1 MFPKCTLGVAWGLWG
16 YYICILNKCNM
27 QKIPNILNLI
37 KTEETLFPIPFNSFI
52 QELTSTDPNFAKY
65 DPESLLEAF
74 HQELLPTM
82 ISEIQNTHEYRISR
96 SWVKSLSLIL
106 FTEIYEPDYTDIERN
121 YFLALIETLKYRYP
135 DILHHKNTRIS
146 YPSLN

>member
-1 MFPKCTLGVAWGLWG
+1 
-16 YYICILNKCNM
+16 M

-37 KTEETLFPIPFNSFI
+37 QTEENLFPIPFNSFI
-52 QELTSTDPNFAKY
+52 QELSLKDPDFAKEN
-65 DPESLLEAF
+65 PHALLQAF
-74 HQELLPTM
+74 HHQLIPPM
-82 ISEIQNTHEYRISR
+82 ISEIEKTFEFKISH